1 METLLGDF
9 DDKLQPCFL
18 QLSNL
23 HGGWRGWSW
32 KSPEFWAGNVCLGGD
47 IAKEAVPPQTSSR
60 GKGQKLDKNTASL
73 GGVGLWAQGVLL
85 TPTFSSV
92 PAGLLSLA
100 YDCVPRAEPGPG
112 RELKSNKYVLDSRIS
127 PDMVLHCSRNSLPSI
142 ISSDPYNN
150 PER

>member
-32 KSPEFWAGNVCLGGD
+32 KSPEFWAGSVCLGGD

-73 GGVGLWAQGVLL
+73 GGVGLWAQGVLSL
-85 TPTFSSV
+85 PLS
-92 PAGLLSLA
+92 LLSQ
-100 YDCVPRAEPGPG
+100 
-112 RELKSNKYVLDSRIS
+112 LDS
-127 PDMVLHCSRNSLPSI
+127 SLLLMTVCPGLSQGLAE
-142 ISSDPYNN
+142 S
-150 PER
+150 